1 METLNEY
8 LARRLVEGTLKH
20 FSSLHDEWLR
30 QKTKHLNPNPTQ
42 QTKGNNK

>member
-8 LARRLVEGTLKH
+8 LARRLVEGTLGH
-20 FSSLHDEWLR
+20 FSALHDEWLQQTR
-30 QKTKHLNPNPTQ
+30 NTSTQPTQ